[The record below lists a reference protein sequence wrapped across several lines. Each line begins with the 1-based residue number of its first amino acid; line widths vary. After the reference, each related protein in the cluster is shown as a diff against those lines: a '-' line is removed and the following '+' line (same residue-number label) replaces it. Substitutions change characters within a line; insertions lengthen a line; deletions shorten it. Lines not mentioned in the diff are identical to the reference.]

1 LKGLAEKVTLSPKGS
16 YSYVTHIK
24 DGVKTECPL
33 YGPPRDNAKYTL
45 AMQGV
50 ARWIKFLGDS
60 MYALIMTKEKEYSE
74 KMNADYNQN
83 YSTKKSVM
91 HSPGNNKTMAVIYD
105 INVELNKIA
114 KVYDIKY
121 VVSPFWLSKINIRT
135 PTKVRLKIGL
145 K

>member
-1 LKGLAEKVTLSPKGS
+1 
-16 YSYVTHIK
+16 
-24 DGVKTECPL
+24 
-33 YGPPRDNAKYTL
+33 
-45 AMQGV
+45 MQGV

-74 KMNADYNQN
+74 KMNADNNQN

-121 VVSPFWLSKINIRT
+121 VVSPFWLAKINIGHQPRS
-135 PTKVRLKIGL
+135 G
-145 K
+145 

>member
-1 LKGLAEKVTLSPKGS
+1 
-16 YSYVTHIK
+16 
-24 DGVKTECPL
+24 
-33 YGPPRDNAKYTL
+33 
-45 AMQGV
+45 MQGV

-60 MYALIMTKEKEYSE
+60 MYGLIMTKEKEYSE
-74 KMNADYNQN
+74 KMNADNNQN

-114 KVYDIKY
+114 NVYDIKY
-121 VVSPFWLSKINIRT
+121 VVSPFWLAKINIRT
-135 PTKVRLKIGL
+135 PAKVRLKTGL